1 MASVIIGIH
10 GLGNKPKKAT
20 LEKWWYSAMLEG
32 LKKHQKTTNLEAFEL
47 VYWADLLYDRP
58 LLPSVVD
65 RNDPYFL
72 DERYEAA
79 SPRQHQEES
88 PLRQKVLDFIED
100 QLDKLFLNDDLSV
113 NYSGISDYIIHAY
126 FRDLEAYYSAVA
138 SDGPGRMSSVQ
149 SAIRERLAAAIRA
162 HRGKKIMIIAHSMGS
177 IIAFD
182 VLTFLVNDVEI
193 DALVTIGSPLGF
205 PVIQGKIVA
214 EWRAKKLVSPKLQTP
229 ACIKGHWFNLADLK
243 DKIALIYD
251 LSENFFSNDNG
262 VMAQDDVVHNDF
274 QSNGHANPH
283 KSYGYLR
290 TKECAAI
297 LAAFSSRESI
307 WHRLS
312 TGFSRFW
319 NFQRLQTPAR

>member
-58 LLPSVVD
+58 LVPSVVD

-138 SDGPGRMSSVQ
+138 SDGARQDVFC
-149 SAIRERLAAAIRA
+149 AIRHQGAT
-162 HRGKKIMIIAHSMGS
+162 GS
-177 IIAFD
+177 
-182 VLTFLVNDVEI
+182 
-193 DALVTIGSPLGF
+193 GY
-205 PVIQGKIVA
+205 QG
-214 EWRAKKLVSPKLQTP
+214 
-229 ACIKGHWFNLADLK
+229 
-243 DKIALIYD
+243 
-251 LSENFFSNDNG
+251 
-262 VMAQDDVVHNDF
+262 
-274 QSNGHANPH
+274 
-283 KSYGYLR
+283 
-290 TKECAAI
+290 
-297 LAAFSSRESI
+297 SSRKEHHD
-307 WHRLS
+307 HRPLH
-312 TGFSRFW
+312 G
-319 NFQRLQTPAR
+319 LDYCV